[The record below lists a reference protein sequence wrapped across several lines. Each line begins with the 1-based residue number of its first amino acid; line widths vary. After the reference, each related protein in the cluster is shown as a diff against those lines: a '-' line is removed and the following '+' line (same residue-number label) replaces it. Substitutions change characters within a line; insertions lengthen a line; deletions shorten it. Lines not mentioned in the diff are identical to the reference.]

1 MSFPRRAPSAWFAL
15 ALLGFDAVLL
25 AGAQRLLNPEVNL
38 EATPAAGLVPP
49 ALAGVAGPGPGPGP
63 GTETDNAPVASDSR
77 WAFCQTRLRDRDVSP
92 VVVALTYLEPG
103 TDASVS
109 AEDILRWLGD
119 IEPMAVD
126 VHRLVQKD
134 GTRRVALELARS
146 KWPVWDQVAGD
157 TEGEPMCSRV
167 RAALLAHGVG
177 RPRPAP
183 DQGKAGM
190 HDFEFIYARR
200 PQLYQ
205 SIEWVGTLDQVL
217 SGGDAA
223 SSLDALLA
231 WLAQEGL

>member
-1 MSFPRRAPSAWFAL
+1 MSSPRRTPSAWFAL
-15 ALLGFDAVLL
+15 ALLGFDAVLVT
-25 AGAQRLLNPEVNL
+25 GALQWMKPEAV
-38 EATPAAGLVPP
+38 PADGLVPP
-49 ALAGVAGPGPGPGP
+49 ALADVARTGPGAPGGAEAGA
-63 GTETDNAPVASDSR
+63 GTDTVPSDSR
-77 WAFCQTRLRDRDVSP
+77 WAFCQTRLRDRDVTP
-92 VVVALTYLEPG
+92 VMVALTYLEPG

-109 AEDILRWLGD
+109 AEEIRRWLGD

-126 VHRLVQKD
+126 VQKLVQKD

-146 KWPVWDQVAGD
+146 KWPVWDQVTGD
-157 TEGEPMCSRV
+157 TTGEPMCSRV

-177 RPRPAP
+177 RPRPASGE
-183 DQGKAGM
+183 GKSGL

-205 SIEWVGTLDQVL
+205 SIEWVGTLDHVL
-217 SGGDAA
+217 SGSDPA

>member
-1 MSFPRRAPSAWFAL
+1 VSFPRRTPSAWFAL
-15 ALLGFDAVLL
+15 ALLGFDAVLV
-25 AGAQRLLNPEVNL
+25 AGALQLSQP

-49 ALAGVAGPGPGPGP
+49 ALAEAARSGPAT
-63 GTETDNAPVASDSR
+63 GTETDTPVASDSR

-109 AEDILRWLGD
+109 AGDILGWLGD

-126 VHRLVQKD
+126 VHKLVQKD

-146 KWPVWDQVAGD
+146 KWPIWDQVAGD

-167 RAALLAHGVG
+167 RAALLAHRAG

>member
-1 MSFPRRAPSAWFAL
+1 VSFPRRAPSTWFAL
-15 ALLGFDAVLL
+15 ALLGFDAVLV
-25 AGAQRLLNPEVNL
+25 AGAQQLKPEG
-38 EATPAAGLVPP
+38 TPAAGLVLP
-49 ALAGVAGPGPGPGP
+49 ALAEAAQSGPRP
-63 GTETDNAPVASDSR
+63 GTGADSAPVASDSR

-92 VVVALTYLEPG
+92 VMVALTYLEPG

-126 VHRLVQKD
+126 VYKLVQKD

-146 KWPVWDQVAGD
+146 KWPAWDQVAGD
-157 TEGEPMCSRV
+157 TTGEPMCSRV

-183 DQGKAGM
+183 DQGKSGM

-205 SIEWVGTLDQVL
+205 SIEWVGTLDHVL

-223 SSLDALLA
+223 SSLDALLV

>member
-1 MSFPRRAPSAWFAL
+1 MSSPRRAPSVWFAL
-15 ALLGFDAVLL
+15 ALLGFDAVLV
-25 AGAQRLLNPEVNL
+25 ASAQQLSPP
-38 EATPAAGLVPP
+38 AAPSGGAAGLVPP
-49 ALAGVAGPGPGPGP
+49 ALADVAQPGA
-63 GTETDNAPVASDSR
+63 GTDPPPVASDSR
-77 WAFCQTRLRDRDVSP
+77 WAFCQTRLRDRDVTP
-92 VVVALTYLEPG
+92 VMVALTYLEPG

-109 AEDILRWLGD
+109 AGDILRWLGD

-126 VHRLVQKD
+126 VHKLVQRD

-157 TEGEPMCSRV
+157 TGGEPMCSRV

-177 RPRPAP
+177 RPRPASGE
-183 DQGKAGM
+183 GKSGV

-205 SIEWVGTLDQVL
+205 SIEWVGTLDHVL
-217 SGGDAA
+217 SGSDAA